1 MLLLVRL
8 ISSINVTVES
18 NLFVIHCGSHSM
30 ISSQLITVVKKA
42 LDRGAFFMPTQAIFF
57 ALSIFLLLLTG
68 CEAQPKYQTVKW
80 IYDGDTL
87 LLNDGR
93 KIRLIGINT
102 PEVAHHGKKG
112 QPYGREATE
121 ALRELLKGAN
131 NKIRLERG
139 KQAKDRYKRDLAY
152 VFLPDGT
159 DISEWMLQQGWA
171 TLMVFPP
178 NTRYI
183 EHYRKTERVAQL
195 KQRIIWRQ
203 KSHQIQTPQQL
214 KRAYRGYVR
223 LKSAVKSIKITK
235 NNIILELD
243 KKIFIKLSK
252 NNLNY
257 FTRYNPKK
265 LRHQDIIISG
275 FLQKYRGKRIIR
287 LRHPVQLIR
296 VN

>member
-1 MLLLVRL
+1 
-8 ISSINVTVES
+8 
-18 NLFVIHCGSHSM
+18 
-30 ISSQLITVVKKA
+30 
-42 LDRGAFFMPTQAIFF
+42 MPIQ
-57 ALSIFLLLLTG
+57 SIFLGLSVFLLLQTG
-68 CEAQPKYQTVKW
+68 CEAKPEYQTVKW
-80 IYDGDTL
+80 VYDGDTL
-87 LLNDGR
+87 LLKNGH

-121 ALRELLKGAN
+121 ALRELLKGAD

-183 EHYRKTERVAQL
+183 QNYRQIERAAQR
-195 KQRIIWRQ
+195 KKRTIWRQ
-203 KSHQIQTPQQL
+203 KSHQIKKPHQL

-223 LKSAVKSIKITK
+223 LKSSIKSIKITK

-243 KKIFIKLSK
+243 KKIFIKLRK
-252 NNLNY
+252 YNLNY
-257 FTRYNPKK
+257 FTRYDPKK
-265 LRHQDIIISG
+265 LLHKAVIISG
-275 FLQKYRGKRIIR
+275 LLQKYRGKRIIN
-287 LRHPVQLIR
+287 LRHPVQLVR